1 MEATLSKQPLRA
13 FVMSCLVA
21 GWGLVYVGR
30 VKWAVCVAA
39 LLYVGVV
46 LSGVCGLTTTPVGLY
61 ILGSFAV
68 LVKLG
73 SATAAA
79 ILARRDDSSASNP
92 GIRFHVFY
100 VAVLV
105 IVTLLLV
112 GPLRAA
118 TLGFRTYFIP
128 SGSMVPTLSIGD
140 YIVTRLRI
148 DSPQVGDIVVYRY
161 NGTEAVK
168 RVAAVGGDTLSIV
181 DGKVIRNGE
190 NLGLFFAPPERVKD
204 PRYLQTAPTLI
215 EKNHVYLLGDNRD
228 SSNDSRFMGQ
238 VKVEDITGKV
248 TGIWWSED
256 RARIGTVFH

>member
-1 MEATLSKQPLRA
+1 MNTRKNPLLA

-30 VKWAVCVAA
+30 VKWAVRVAA

-46 LSGVCGLTTTPVGLY
+46 LLGVCGVTTTPIGLY
-61 ILGSFAV
+61 VFGIFVV

-79 ILARRDDSSASNP
+79 MLARKEGSSVDSPST
-92 GIRFHVFY
+92 RFHVFY
-100 VAVLV
+100 VVTVIIVSLVL
-105 IVTLLLV
+105 L
-112 GPLRAA
+112 GPLRGP
-118 TLGFRTYFIP
+118 TLGFKTYFIP

-140 YIVTRLRI
+140 YIVTKMRI
-148 DSPQVGDIVVYRY
+148 DAPQVGDIVVYRY

-190 NLGLFFAPPERVKD
+190 NMGLFFAPPERVKD
-204 PRYLQTAPTLI
+204 PRYQQTPQTVI
-215 EKNHVYLLGDNRD
+215 EKDHVYLLGDNRD

-238 VKVEDITGKV
+238 VAVEDIVGKV
-248 TGIWWSED
+248 TGIWFSED
-256 RARIGTVFH
+256 RSRIGTVFH